1 MTAILSAPAPSIS
14 APASARSLT
23 ERAEGAP
30 HLEWTAVDSVKN
42 TVWLGRV
49 RGALV
54 GMVEERGEDFVVTTR
69 LGRGLG
75 RFPTLA
81 EAQDA
86 FIKR

>member
-1 MTAILSAPAPSIS
+1 MTATLTAPAPSIS
-14 APASARSLT
+14 APVSARSIT

-49 RGALV
+49 RGAFV
-54 GMVEERGEDFVVTTR
+54 GMVEERGDEFVVTTR
-69 LGRGLG
+69 LGRSLG
-75 RFPTLA
+75 TFLTLA
-81 EAQDA
+81 DAQDA

>member
-1 MTAILSAPAPSIS
+1 MTATLTAPAPSIS
-14 APASARSLT
+14 APVSARTVT
-23 ERAEGAP
+23 ERSDAAP

-49 RGALV
+49 RGAFV
-54 GMVEERGEDFVVTTR
+54 GMVEERGDEFTVTTR
-69 LGRGLG
+69 LGRSLG
-75 RFPTLA
+75 TYPTLA